1 MIPRLAHRVIIALAL
16 PLIMLSTS
24 SCCSFLHNAA
34 ADHGQPQYYEL
45 RTYLTKSAD
54 QQQRINDYWQNAAIP
69 AYNRMGIQPIGV
81 FTEIQD
87 SPTNRIFVLIP
98 CDSLKIFAAI
108 PEKLAADTVY
118 QQAAAGFLDAP
129 KSDPAYVSFSGSLL
143 KAFNGMKHLSLP
155 PADKKPNVFELRTYY
170 SSSDSKGLSKIKM
183 FESGEITLMK
193 NVGLA
198 PIFYSR
204 TVLGPEMPS
213 LVYMTS
219 GENMD
224 AHTQHWKGFNDAPI
238 WKALQADPQYKD
250 NVSHINRI
258 FLKRTPASQI

>member
-1 MIPRLAHRVIIALAL
+1 MNLRFFLHPLIAAVFPLFLVAL
-16 PLIMLSTS
+16 P
-24 SCCSFLHNAA
+24 CSVAM
-34 ADHGQPQYYEL
+34 ADEDQPQYYEL
-45 RTYLTKSAD
+45 RTYVTKSTD
-54 QQQRINDYWQNAAIP
+54 QQQRINDYWHDAAIP
-69 AYNRMGIQPIGV
+69 ALNRMGIQPVGV

-87 SPTNRIFVLIP
+87 SPTNSIYVLIP
-98 CDSLKIFAAI
+98 CDSLAIFGSI

-129 KSDPAYVSFSGSLL
+129 KSDPAYVSFTSSLL
-143 KAFNGMKHLSLP
+143 KAFNGMKHLAVP
-155 PADKKPNVFELRTYY
+155 PPDKKPNVFELRTYI
-170 SSSDSKGLSKIKM
+170 SPSDSKGLSKIKM

-193 NVGLA
+193 QVGLA

-204 TVLGPEMPS
+204 TVTGAFMPS

-224 AHTQHWKGFNDAPI
+224 AHKEHWQGFNDAPI

-250 NVSHINRI
+250 NVSRVIRI
-258 FLKRTPASQI
+258 MLKRTAASEI

>member
-1 MIPRLAHRVIIALAL
+1 MIQRLALRAVIALCL
-16 PLIMLSTS
+16 PLVLISHP
-24 SCCSFLHNAA
+24 CPAA
-34 ADHGQPQYYEL
+34 ADEGQPQYYEL
-45 RTYLTKSAD
+45 RTYVTKSTD

-69 AYNRMGIQPIGV
+69 AYNRMGIQPVGV

-87 SPTNRIFVLIP
+87 SPTNSIYVLIP
-98 CDSLKIFAAI
+98 CDSLEIFGAI
-108 PEKLAADTVY
+108 PAKLAADMDY

-129 KSDPAYVSFSGSLL
+129 KSNPAYVSFSSALL

-155 PADKKPNVFELRTYY
+155 PADKKPNVFELRTYI

-193 NVGLA
+193 QVGLV

-204 TVLGPEMPS
+204 TVIGPHMPC

-219 GENMD
+219 GEDMA
-224 AHTQHWKGFNDAPI
+224 AHKKHWQGFNDAPI

-250 NVSHINRI
+250 NVSHIIQN
-258 FLKRTPASQI
+258 FLKRTTASQI